1 MKKPVTSVIA
11 SAVTM
16 VSLLGVTNLCVA
28 ATPLKELAPTGTLRV
43 GLVEA
48 PDAGAFFVA
57 KDPKTHAIHGVTVD
71 LGADLARE
79 LGVPVTYAVF
89 PNSGACTEATHSGAV
104 DVAFMPVD
112 ALRRQQVA
120 FGPAYYQLESTYLV
134 SGQSKITD
142 LAGVD
147 RPGVRVVGISNTTT
161 IRASARTLH
170 NTVPKPIDSVQAA
183 VEAMRS
189 GQADALALSRDSLK
203 PIMAELPGSRIVPG
217 GFQKTSLSIA
227 VPPDRPAAL
236 AYVSTFLEH
245 AKASGAV
252 RRAFDAAGLQDEP
265 VAAASK

>member
-1 MKKPVTSVIA
+1 MKKLIA
-11 SAVTM
+11 SAR
-16 VSLLGVTNLCVA
+16 LLSVANLCDA
-28 ATPLKELAPTGTLRV
+28 APPLNELAPTGTLRV

-48 PDAGAFFVA
+48 PDAGAFFVSRNPA
-57 KDPKTHAIHGVTVD
+57 TQAVHGVTAN
-71 LGADLARE
+71 LGADLAHE
-79 LGVPVTYAVF
+79 LGVPVTYVVF

-134 SGQSKITD
+134 SGQSGITD

-161 IRASARTLH
+161 IRASARTLSH
-170 NTVPKPIDSVQAA
+170 TVPKAIDSVQAA
-183 VEAMRS
+183 VEAIRS
-189 GQADALALSRDSLK
+189 SQADALALSRDSLK
-203 PIMAELPGSRIVPG
+203 PIMAKLPGSRIVPG
-217 GFQKTSLSIA
+217 GFQQTSISIA
-227 VPPDRPAAL
+227 VPPGRPAAL
-236 AYVSTFLEH
+236 AYVTTSLEN